1 MAMVADTLL
10 IEPDEER
17 FSITFRASCA
27 IDDDV
32 KFLKSVLID
41 HAESKP

>member
-1 MAMVADTLL
+1 MVADTLL
-10 IEPDEER
+10 IEPDAER

-41 HAESKP
+41 HVESKP